1 MDTCGVVKHIQ
12 VLGNMNELPFI
23 QENISDTIKIR
34 TFTEDTDSGEL
45 MWHRDRENRLV
56 EILESNGWK
65 YQSDNSLPI
74 EMKKGDKIFIPEGLY
89 HRVIKGSGDL
99 TIKLELVPHQ
109 SQSYIY

>member
-1 MDTCGVVKHIQ
+1 MDICGVVKHIQ
-12 VLGNMNELPFI
+12 VIGNMNELPFI
-23 QENISDTIKIR
+23 QENVSDTIKIR

-99 TIKLELVPHQ
+99 MIKVEFNPPLSYQ
-109 SQSYIY
+109 S

>member
-1 MDTCGVVKHIQ
+1 
-12 VLGNMNELPFI
+12 MNELPFI

-74 EMKKGDKIFIPEGLY
+74 EMKKGDKIFIPKGEY
-89 HRVIKGSGDL
+89 HRVIKGDGDL
-99 TIKLELVPHQ
+99 VIRVTMF
-109 SQSYIY
+109 

>member
-1 MDTCGVVKHIQ
+1 
-12 VLGNMNELPFI
+12 MNELPFI
-23 QENISDTIKIR
+23 QEDISDTIKIR
-34 TFTEDTDSGEL
+34 TFSEDTESGEL

-65 YQSDNSLPI
+65 YQSDNSLPV

-99 TIKLELVPHQ
+99 IIKLELVGHQ
-109 SQSYIY
+109 E

>member
-12 VLGNMNELPFI
+12 VIGNMNELPFI

-65 YQSDNSLPI
+65 YQSDNNLPI
-74 EMKKGDKIFIPEGLY
+74 EMKKGDKIFIPKGEY
-89 HRVIKGSGDL
+89 HRVIKGDGDL
-99 TIKLELVPHQ
+99 VIRVTMF
-109 SQSYIY
+109 

>member
-1 MDTCGVVKHIQ
+1 MDIYGVVKHIQ
-12 VLGNMNELPFI
+12 DIGNMSELPFI

-45 MWHRDRENRLV
+45 MWHRDREDRLV
-56 EILESNGWK
+56 EIIDSNGWK

-99 TIKLELVPHQ
+99 IIKVELNPPFQVV
-109 SQSYIY
+109 

>member
-1 MDTCGVVKHIQ
+1 MDICGVVKHIQ
-12 VLGNMNELPFI
+12 VIGNMNELPFI
-23 QENISDTIKIR
+23 QEDISDTIKIR
-34 TFTEDTDSGEL
+34 TFSEDTESGEL
-45 MWHRDRENRLV
+45 MWHRDREDRLV

>member
-1 MDTCGVVKHIQ
+1 MVTCGVVKHIQ
-12 VLGNMNELPFI
+12 VIGNMNKLPFI
-23 QENISDTIKIR
+23 QEDISENIKIR

-45 MWHRDRENRLV
+45 MWHRDREDRLV

-65 YQSDNSLPI
+65 YQSDDNLPL

-99 TIKLELVPHQ
+99 IIKVVFNPPLTHQ
-109 SQSYIY
+109 S